1 MDEGGRGRLSCEQA
15 VSEARSQNS
24 LLRLFGSP
32 RELLTKADADLSRL
46 VEALSR
52 GEQRAALWALADC
65 AITVFHTG
73 DWLRATHTDY
83 RATSLR
89 FAQRSQWIRM
99 ARDICHAAKHGDLTW
114 DEAQAATHGPTVAKL
129 EYQPGRA
136 RGEQK
141 QASLWV
147 VTNDQ
152 SRHNVVD
159 VLQHAISDWTRYL
172 DQKGI

>member
-1 MDEGGRGRLSCEQA
+1 
-15 VSEARSQNS
+15 VSEARSRNS
-24 LLRLFGSP
+24 LLRLFSSP
-32 RELLTKADADLSRL
+32 RELLTKADADLNRL
-46 VEALSR
+46 VGALSR
-52 GEQRAALWALADC
+52 DEQRAALWALMDC
-65 AITVFHTG
+65 AIAVFHTG
-73 DWLRATHTDY
+73 DWLRATNTDH

-89 FAQRSQWIRM
+89 FAQRSQWIRI

-114 DEAQAATHGPTVAKL
+114 DEAHAATHGPAVAKL

-136 RGEQK
+136 RGK
-141 QASLWV
+141 QQQAFFWV
-147 VTNDQ
+147 VTSDQ